1 MIADSD
7 WARQR
12 ADVLNNVGQRASDFG
27 QLGRNRVR
35 GAARLVHLHGVNRGL
50 PHNLVHWKGIDLVR
64 SYPPTLLNS
73 RLTAYRAGGL
83 QSVRA
88 ALLCRRVRRDPP
100 ELCPQRALQHSRL
113 EIRTADSHRARCT
126 VAKIANRRLFD
137 EFAGRET
144 VANSP
149 RRSDADASRGGFD
162 GYQAE
167 SSAGGE
173 SDSKNT
179 NAHGSLHSVSAP
191 KIGSVSQN

>member
-1 MIADSD
+1 MALTMRRPGSATASTMTNRFQRVKRRVAD
-7 WARQR
+7 RPHLR
-12 ADVLNNVGQRASDFG
+12 AQ
-27 QLGRNRVR
+27 
-35 GAARLVHLHGVNRGL
+35 GL
-50 PHNLVHWKGIDLVR
+50 PGRGPVFWSLRGVVG
-64 SYPPTLLNS
+64 PPVLLNS

-113 EIRTADSHRARCT
+113 EIRTADSRRARCT

-149 RRSDADASRGGFD
+149 RRSDGDASRGGFN

-179 NAHGSLHSVSAP
+179 NAHGRLHSVSAP